1 MDTHNNKCTRLGDDV
16 NIPDETLLNELS
28 NIYKKKCTV
37 LFGSKLILLSYLFK
51 TLTSVDWLN
60 V

>member
-28 NIYKKKCTV
+28 NIKKNV
-37 LFGSKLILLSYLFK
+37 LSYL
-51 TLTSVDWLN
+51 VPN
-60 V
+60 

>member
-28 NIYKKKCTV
+28 NIKKKSTV
-37 LFGSKLILLSYLFK
+37 LFSSKLIFLTYLKLLQ
-51 TLTSVDWLN
+51 VWIG
-60 V
+60 

>member
-28 NIYKKKCTV
+28 NKKKKKYC
-37 LFGSKLILLSYLFK
+37 LI
-51 TLTSVDWLN
+51 
-60 V
+60 